1 MAFKKTVDTQI
12 GVSIND
18 AYHRVEFV
26 TIDKSKKR
34 IDFHLRNYK
43 DASSTSWI
51 SDALQT
57 CEYDIDGANP
67 IAQAYVYLK
76 TLPEFA
82 GATDC

>member
-1 MAFKKTVDTQI
+1 MAFKKTVNTQI

-26 TIDKSKKR
+26 TIGKNKKR
-34 IDFHLRNYK
+34 IDFHLRSYK
-43 DASSTSWI
+43 DANSASWV
-51 SDALQT
+51 SDELHA
-57 CEYDIDGANP
+57 CEYDINGTNP

-76 TLPEFA
+76 SLPEFA

>member
-1 MAFKKTVDTQI
+1 MAFKKTINAPI
-12 GVSIND
+12 GVQVQD

-26 TIDKSKKR
+26 MIDKSKKR

-43 DASSTSWI
+43 DANSASWI
-51 SDALQT
+51 SDALHA
-57 CEYDIDGANP
+57 CEYDINGANP

>member
-12 GVSIND
+12 GVQVPD

-26 TIDKSKKR
+26 TIGKNKKR

-43 DASSTSWI
+43 DASSASWI
-51 SDALQT
+51 SDASHS
-57 CEYDIDGANP
+57 CEYNIDGANP

-76 TLPEFA
+76 TLPEFS
-82 GATDC
+82 GVVDC

>member
-1 MAFKKTVDTQI
+1 MAFRKTVNTQI
-12 GVSIND
+12 GVQVHD

-43 DASSTSWI
+43 DANSAFWI
-51 SDALQT
+51 SDGMHA
-57 CEYDIDGANP
+57 CDYNIDGANP
-67 IAQAYVYLK
+67 IAQAYTHLK